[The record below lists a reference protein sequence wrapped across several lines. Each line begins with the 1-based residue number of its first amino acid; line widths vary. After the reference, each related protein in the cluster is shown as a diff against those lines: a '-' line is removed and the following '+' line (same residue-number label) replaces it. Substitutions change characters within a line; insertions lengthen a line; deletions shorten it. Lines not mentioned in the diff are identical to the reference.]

1 MSSKKR
7 IWAPILR
14 RSQVRW
20 DGLTKKQVG
29 CPPTTNRIRFALPD
43 PSDNARDQDGA
54 FIRSHAH
61 GSGKSAGGIRRNL
74 IISVRDETG
83 VLNGIGH
90 FPRREVPDDAVAL
103 LFFITLTPQAHNFS
117 H

>member
-1 MSSKKR
+1 M
-7 IWAPILR
+7 
-14 RSQVRW
+14 
-20 DGLTKKQVG
+20 
-29 CPPTTNRIRFALPD
+29 
-43 PSDNARDQDGA
+43 
-54 FIRSHAH
+54 
-61 GSGKSAGGIRRNL
+61 

-103 LFFITLTPQAHNFS
+103 LFFVTLTPQAHNFS